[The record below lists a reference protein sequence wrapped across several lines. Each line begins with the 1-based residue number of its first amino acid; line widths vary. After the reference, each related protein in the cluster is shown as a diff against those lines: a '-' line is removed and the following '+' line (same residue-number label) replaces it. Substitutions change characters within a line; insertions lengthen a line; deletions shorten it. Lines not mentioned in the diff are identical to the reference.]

1 MTAFSVA
8 AFYRFL
14 PLEDLPELRRSL
26 KESLSPF
33 GLRGTILIAPE
44 GVNGTMAGSL
54 EAIEGLVA
62 ELERR
67 FALPRDEIKFS
78 HAETWPFQRLK
89 IRIRPEIITMRAPEA
104 DPSRTVG
111 TYVEASE
118 WNALVAD
125 PEVLL
130 LDTRNRYET
139 KVGGFAGALDPAID
153 SFTEFKAFVE
163 ERLDPSVHKKVAM
176 FCTGGIRCEKA
187 SSFMLAKG
195 FESVFHLKGGILK
208 YLEEVPAETSRWEG
222 ECYVFDGRVAVGHG
236 LAQTDWTACFA
247 CGAPLSEAERA
258 SPAFE
263 PGVSCPACV
272 DRTDEA
278 KKAALRERHR
288 QLTSG

>member
-153 SFTEFKAFVE
+153 SFTA
-163 ERLDPSVHKKVAM
+163 RPRSGSID
-176 FCTGGIRCEKA
+176 
-187 SSFMLAKG
+187 
-195 FESVFHLKGGILK
+195 
-208 YLEEVPAETSRWEG
+208 LET
-222 ECYVFDGRVAVGHG
+222 
-236 LAQTDWTACFA
+236 
-247 CGAPLSEAERA
+247 
-258 SPAFE
+258 
-263 PGVSCPACV
+263 
-272 DRTDEA
+272 
-278 KKAALRERHR
+278 
-288 QLTSG
+288 